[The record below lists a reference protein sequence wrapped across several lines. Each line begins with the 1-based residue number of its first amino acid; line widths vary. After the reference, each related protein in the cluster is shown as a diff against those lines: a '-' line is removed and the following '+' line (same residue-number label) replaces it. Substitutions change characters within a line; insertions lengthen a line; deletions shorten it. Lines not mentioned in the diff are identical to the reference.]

1 MKAKTEKIVACM
13 LRDAASDEI
22 QTVQTGHRI
31 KLAEFWG
38 IKAGDKVLEVG
49 CGQGDTTAVLAHH
62 VGKTGSVYA
71 VDIASPDYGAP
82 FTLAQSTY
90 HLSQSELG
98 SRIEFKLETDIL
110 RGDLAF
116 EEQAFDVAVISHASW
131 YFSSKAELLEMLQ
144 VVKKWAKRICFA
156 EWNPHLTDP
165 RQESHLLAVLVQAQ
179 YEAFK
184 SETESNV
191 RTFITPGDISEMARS
206 QGWRVTSEGDIWT
219 PEMQDAGWEASFV
232 VNHIAEEIAKQE
244 ALPAKFKELLLTQTN
259 LIQVDTVLPM
269 SSYCCVIEG

>member
-13 LRDAASDEI
+13 LRDAASDEV

-38 IKAGDKVLEVG
+38 IKQGDKVLEVG
-49 CGQGDTTAVLAHH
+49 CGQGDTTAVLAYH
-62 VGKTGSVYA
+62 VGKNGSVYA

-90 HLSQSELG
+90 HLLQSELG

-116 EEQAFDVAVISHASW
+116 EDEVFDVAVISHASW

-144 VVKKWAKRICFA
+144 VLKKWAKRICFA

-191 RTFITPGDISEMARS
+191 RTFITPGDIAEMALS
-206 QGWRVTSEGDIWT
+206 QGWQVTSEGDIWT
-219 PEMQDAGWEASFV
+219 REMQDAGWEASFV

-244 ALPAKFKELLLTQTN
+244 ALPAKFKELLLTQAN

>member
-1 MKAKTEKIVACM
+1 MRSDIDFIVACM

-38 IKAGDKVLEVG
+38 IKEGDKVLEVG
-49 CGQGDTTAVLAHH
+49 CGQGDTTAVLAYH

-90 HLSQSELG
+90 HLLQSELG

-116 EEQAFDVAVISHASW
+116 DEGTFDVAVISHASW
-131 YFSSKAELLEMLQ
+131 YFSSKTELLEMFRVL
-144 VVKKWAKRICFA
+144 KKWAKRICFA
-156 EWNPHLTDP
+156 EWNPRLTDP

-191 RTFITPGDISEMARS
+191 RTFITPDDIAEMAQS
-206 QGWRVTSEGDIWT
+206 QGWQVTREGDVWT
-219 PEMQDAGWEASFV
+219 REMQDAGWETSFV
-232 VNHIAEEIAKQE
+232 VNHIADEIAKQD
-244 ALPAKFKELLLTQTN
+244 ALPAKFKELLLTQAN
-259 LIQVDTVLPM
+259 LIRVDTVLPM

>member
-1 MKAKTEKIVACM
+1 MNKKTEKIVACM
-13 LRDAASDEI
+13 LRDKASDEI

-31 KLAEFWG
+31 KLVEFWD
-38 IKAGDKVLEVG
+38 IKEGDRVLEVG
-49 CGQGDTTAVLAHH
+49 CGQGDTTAVLAYQ
-62 VGKTGSVYA
+62 VGETGSVFA

-90 HLSQSELG
+90 QLLQSELG
-98 SRIEFKLETDIL
+98 SRIEFQLETDIL

-116 EEQAFDVAVISHASW
+116 DPNVFDVAVISHASW
-131 YFSSKAELLEMLQ
+131 YFSSKSELLEMLKIL
-144 VVKKWAKRICFA
+144 KKWAKRICFA
-156 EWNPHLTDP
+156 EWNPHLTDA

-191 RTFITPGDISEMARS
+191 RTFITPDDIVEMAQS
-206 QGWRVTSEGDIWT
+206 QGWQVTSEGDIWT
-219 PEMQDAGWEASFV
+219 REMQDAGWEASFV
-232 VNHIAEEIAKQE
+232 VHHIAEEIAKQE
-244 ALPAKFKELLLTQTN
+244 ALPAKFKELLLTQAN